1 MKTRL
6 KVRSGRVSD
15 QRLAQLPLQLKCS
28 RRRHPILGLAPAPC
42 RILSH
47 TPRCALLRCA
57 LFVLQMMKIT
67 VRKTK
72 NTVRRKIL
80 MMTRCRLPP
89 AFLLLAAERRAFE
102 SMSLT
107 GVRRGG
113 MG

>member
-15 QRLAQLPLQLKCS
+15 PRLAQLPLQLKCS
-28 RRRHPILGLAPAPC
+28 RRRHPILGLARDPC

-47 TPRCALLRCA
+47 TPRCA

-89 AFLLLAAERRAFE
+89 ATRLFA
-102 SMSLT
+102 SC
-107 GVRRGG
+107 G
-113 MG
+113 